1 MSLRPNTC
9 ISSLWCAMSIR
20 PECNKCL
27 QELDEPGAIL
37 LSPPYEAD
45 EASLRFLPQQ
55 VRKFHLCVSCYR
67 ELVEWL
73 NNG

>member
-1 MSLRPNTC
+1 M
-9 ISSLWCAMSIR
+9 AIR
-20 PECNKCL
+20 PECHKCL

-45 EASLRFLPQQ
+45 EADEASLRFLPQQ
-55 VRKFHLCVSCYR
+55 VWKLHLCVSCYS
-67 ELVEWL
+67 ELREWL